1 MNAILRMS
9 KENSREI
16 CQMLCFPWYEW
27 ILKRR
32 EFDCETGFE
41 IVFWKP
47 KLQFRWLSVRQRKWE
62 DLVTNNSQ
70 CFKSKENFLHGMLI
84 TMLKQAVCGEVEKV
98 QKCQKI
104 FAEKWRRREVPATW
118 NISSNLAFLR
128 ASFRCLTILT
138 NRWEVKKREFGWRL
152 WARTLCLKCLILSYC
167 EFFSSFYRTRVR
179 SLPGLVT
186 HSR

>member
-62 DLVTNNSQ
+62 DLVTTNYQCLSSMGCSSQ
-70 CFKSKENFLHGMLI
+70 CWSKLF
-84 TMLKQAVCGEVEKV
+84 VEKWRSPGNI
-98 QKCQKI
+98 KYL
-104 FAEKWRRREVPATW
+104 WRRREGENPTW

-138 NRWEVKKREFGWRL
+138 NRWEVKKGEFGSRL

>member
-62 DLVTNNSQ
+62 DLVTTNYQCLSSMGCSSQ
-70 CFKSKENFLHGMLI
+70 CRSKVFVEMSQKHQIFVEKWKWKCRPPGIFPLTWRSSAPLSAASQFWPTDEKLRKENL
-84 TMLKQAVCGEVEKV
+84 V
-98 QKCQKI
+98 QGSGLEL
-104 FAEKWRRREVPATW
+104 FVL
-118 NISSNLAFLR
+118 NVLY
-128 ASFRCLTILT
+128 
-138 NRWEVKKREFGWRL
+138 
-152 WARTLCLKCLILSYC
+152 CLIV
-167 EFFSSFYRTRVR
+167 SSSPLFIGPESDHCRA
-179 SLPGLVT
+179 
-186 HSR
+186 